1 MKSGWAAKS
10 GRYVFHLIY
19 CRNFVLTWV
28 SFYISFFFFSSFVVC
43 KECQA
48 GLATIHEPECLVFR
62 QHQPEKLKVE
72 LDSTMPSPIYSLVV
86 PLRVLSLRE
95 KDPARWK
102 LALTL
107 TSHLEESPNPNDK
120 CQFIWATGM
129 PILER
134 CGMNEADRVMMAHL
148 MGILW

>member
-1 MKSGWAAKS
+1 MSIFSDQPTCLLETSTLIFFSNLNWAKLCS
-10 GRYVFHLIY
+10 
-19 CRNFVLTWV
+19 
-28 SFYISFFFFSSFVVC
+28 ISFFFLPFVVC

-72 LDSTMPSPIYSLVV
+72 LDSKMPSPVYSLVV
-86 PLRVLSLRE
+86 PLRLLSLRE
-95 KDPARWK
+95 KDPTRWK

-120 CQFIWATGM
+120 CQYIWSTAM
-129 PILER
+129 PVLER
-134 CGMNEADRVMMAHL
+134 CGMDQADRVLMAHL